1 MQPPVLLPFSGP
13 APVIIL
19 PLRVQHWCVNCNVAG
34 HGGLQEPDVVLPM
47 FTDSDGEE
55 SEAGQASPE
64 LCELALLRATVQGQQ
79 DWSAG
84 G

>member
-1 MQPPVLLPFSGP
+1 M
-13 APVIIL
+13 
-19 PLRVQHWCVNCNVAG
+19 
-34 HGGLQEPDVVLPM
+34 QEPDVVLPT
-47 FTDSDGEE
+47 FTDSDGEG

-64 LCELALLRATVQGQQ
+64 LCELACMRATAQVQQ